1 MYVQGVPKHMG
12 FIFPFFA
19 ATIAPAE
26 NFFFSVGNQKKLFHN
41 FNTATHGGLKNQIFE
56 KKI

>member
-1 MYVQGVPKHMG
+1 MG

-26 NFFFSVGNQKKLFHN
+26 NFFFSVGNQIFLFHN
-41 FNTATHGGLKNQIFE
+41 FNTATHGGLKNQIVDLFF
-56 KKI
+56 